1 MTMIILMTLMT
12 LLTLMTMTFHS
23 RCAFLLK
30 YISKCISQIFTRLF
44 NLQPMHVK
52 ILAKGGFLE
61 DTGGRRDGECGLHV
75 RALPPCR
82 PPPQEPA
89 KDGMMLYDKDNDD
102 SEP

>member
-1 MTMIILMTLMT
+1 
-12 LLTLMTMTFHS
+12 
-23 RCAFLLK
+23 
-30 YISKCISQIFTRLF
+30 
-44 NLQPMHVK
+44 MHVK

-61 DTGGRRDGECGLHV
+61 DAGGGRDGECRLHV
-75 RALPPCR
+75 RALPPRR